1 VVSATVVAV
10 GATGALAAAVRAEP
24 APDRAARAAVTVP
37 AAPAPPAAQLPAVTQ
52 HPVDPALLAAVA
64 AQPGGGGGQ
73 TVTQTIQLTI
83 VGGDLELATDHASI
97 VLHRVEGSDR
107 DWTGTLPPVQVVDA
121 RGTGEGWRVR
131 WAVDAIEL
139 SGGTRSRSV
148 PDARVRLEPG
158 DPIVV
163 DGAPDGLAAGS
174 SGPALPHG
182 RTLFTAEPGSG
193 GGTYEAGGTVSLRLP
208 PSVAATA
215 ITVEL
220 TFALG

>member
-1 VVSATVVAV
+1 M
-10 GATGALAAAVRAEP
+10 
-24 APDRAARAAVTVP
+24 
-37 AAPAPPAAQLPAVTQ
+37 TQ

-64 AQPGGGGGQ
+64 APLGGGGGQ
-73 TVTQTIQLTI
+73 TVTEIVQLTI
-83 VGGDLELATDHASI
+83 TGGDLELVTDHAS
-97 VLHRVEGSDR
+97 VTLHRVEGSDR
-107 DWTGTLPPVQVVDA
+107 DWTGTLPPVRVVDA
-121 RGTGEGWRVR
+121 RGTGEGWRVS

-139 SGGTRSRSV
+139 DGATRGRGV
-148 PDARVRLEPG
+148 PDARVRL
-158 DPIVV
+158 DPSDPTVV
-163 DGAPDGLAAGS
+163 DGLPEGLAAGRA
-174 SGPALPHG
+174 GPALPHG